1 MEKNTTGKYSL
12 LVPDGEYSFRAL
24 SPVVMHDLGLDMIC
38 RQLSANE
45 SEQNYIMG
53 VMSRIYADPSVT
65 KYRGGVFDDI
75 IGNKKLRD
83 DMMEILGKISFLKD
97 YGSFKRDYDENSG
110 IWDLMHRLDEIGD
123 YIECVDSLYSCLKD
137 KNLHSEGFTGLVL
150 FMYIYV
156 CVLRPFDE
164 LEDYASHLAA
174 GDMDTEL
181 KYRRVNMFGSF
192 TWAFDHMRTEIMHAR
207 RREQEA
213 IENNK
218 TVIATLSHDI
228 KTPIASIRGYAE
240 ALVMNMDATPERRE
254 RYASV
259 IMKKCDEVTSI
270 TNDMFI
276 HSLHD
281 LDRLAVKSDEVEIK
295 PLLEQVL
302 SDIGLGMNIVV
313 NGDITEAVLEHSD
326 SGRVVQVIENILS
339 NASKYARD
347 TEISIVTECIE
358 PEKLP
363 RNVHVGGADM
373 VYSLS
378 IKDHG
383 TGIPDKDMPFI
394 YEKFYRGENSGDEP
408 GAGLGLFIVHYLMDR
423 MGGDVELVNH
433 AEGLEAVLYFAARK
447 VC

>member
-1 MEKNTTGKYSL
+1 MELNEVKQLYDSGSTDADEKLDAVMNELREQKIDTGKSGLRNIVIMYI
-12 LVPDGEYSFRAL
+12 
-24 SPVVMHDLGLDMIC
+24 VVL
-38 RQLSANE
+38 
-45 SEQNYIMG
+45 
-53 VMSRIYADPSVT
+53 
-65 KYRGGVFDDI
+65 
-75 IGNKKLRD
+75 
-83 DMMEILGKISFLKD
+83 
-97 YGSFKRDYDENSG
+97 
-110 IWDLMHRLDEIGD
+110 
-123 YIECVDSLYSCLKD
+123 CVVI
-137 KNLHSEGFTGLVL
+137 VL
-150 FMYIYV
+150 FLYIYV

-192 TWAFDHMRTEIMHAR
+192 TWAFDHMRTEIVHAR

-240 ALVMNMDATPERRE
+240 ALVMNMDATQERRE

-259 IMKKCDEVTSI
+259 IMKKCD
-270 TNDMFI
+270 
-276 HSLHD
+276 
-281 LDRLAVKSDEVEIK
+281 KVEIK

-302 SDIGLGMNIVV
+302 SDIGLGMDIVV

-339 NASKYARD
+339 NAAKYARD
-347 TEISIVTECIE
+347 TEISIVTECIL

-363 RNVHVGGADM
+363 RNVHVSGADM
-373 VYSLS
+373 VYRLS

-433 AEGLEAVLYFAARK
+433 ADGLEAVLYFAARK

>member
-1 MEKNTTGKYSL
+1 MKRHSVRNNIIKLLIVFLCVITVVFGWLFYREKQDETRRIKDDEYGQYVVELNEVKQLYDSGAKDADGKL
-12 LVPDGEYSFRAL
+12 DA
-24 SPVVMHDLGLDMIC
+24 VMD
-38 RQLSANE
+38 E
-45 SEQNYIMG
+45 
-53 VMSRIYADPSVT
+53 
-65 KYRGGVFDDI
+65 
-75 IGNKKLRD
+75 LR
-83 DMMEILGKISFLKD
+83 EH
-97 YGSFKRDYDENSG
+97 KRDNDKSG
-110 IWDLMHRLDEIGD
+110 LRNIVLI
-123 YIECVDSLYSCLKD
+123 YIIVVCI
-137 KNLHSEGFTGLVL
+137 VL
-150 FMYIYV
+150 ALFIYIYV

-218 TVIATLSHDI
+218 TIIATLSHDI

-240 ALVMNMDATPERRE
+240 ALVMNMDATQERRE

-295 PLLEQVL
+295 PLLEQIL

-313 NGDITEAVLEHSD
+313 NVTANGKTNGKTNVDTDGRNVRTCGGAITEAVLEHVD
-326 SGRVVQVIENILS
+326 SGRVVQVLENILS
-339 NASKYARD
+339 NAAKYARD
-347 TEISIVTECIE
+347 TEISITTGYID
-358 PEKLP
+358 PEELP
-363 RNVHVGGADM
+363 KNVHVSGSDA
-373 VYSLS
+373 VYRLS

-394 YEKFYRGENSGDEP
+394 YEKFYRGGNSGDET
-408 GAGLGLFIVHYLMDR
+408 GAGLGLFIVRYLMDR

-433 AEGLEAVLYFAARK
+433 SDGLEAVLYFAARK

>member
-1 MEKNTTGKYSL
+1 MKRHSVRNNIIKMLIVFMCAITIVFGWLFYREKQDETRRIKDDEYGQYIVELNEVKQLYDSGSTDADGKLDAVMDELREQKIETDKSGLRNIVIMYIVVL
-12 LVPDGEYSFRAL
+12 CIVIAL
-24 SPVVMHDLGLDMIC
+24 
-38 RQLSANE
+38 
-45 SEQNYIMG
+45 
-53 VMSRIYADPSVT
+53 
-65 KYRGGVFDDI
+65 
-75 IGNKKLRD
+75 
-83 DMMEILGKISFLKD
+83 FL
-97 YGSFKRDYDENSG
+97 
-110 IWDLMHRLDEIGD
+110 
-123 YIECVDSLYSCLKD
+123 
-137 KNLHSEGFTGLVL
+137 
-150 FMYIYV
+150 YIYV
-156 CVLRPFDE
+156 SILRPFDE

-240 ALVMNMDATPERRE
+240 ALVMNMDATQERRE

-302 SDIGLGMNIVV
+302 SDIGLGMDIVV
-313 NGDITEAVLEHSD
+313 NGAANGEANVDTDGHNIGTCSGDITWAVLEHAD

-347 TEISIVTECIE
+347 TEISITTGYIK
-358 PEKLP
+358 PEELP

-373 VYSLS
+373 VYRLS

-408 GAGLGLFIVHYLMDR
+408 GAGLGLFIVRYLMDR

-433 AEGLEAVLYFAARK
+433 TDGLEAVLYFAARK

>member
-1 MEKNTTGKYSL
+1 MKRHSVRNNIIKLLIVFLCVITVVFCWLFYREKQDETRRIKDDEYGQYVVELNEVKQLYDSGAKDADGKL
-12 LVPDGEYSFRAL
+12 DA
-24 SPVVMHDLGLDMIC
+24 VMD
-38 RQLSANE
+38 E
-45 SEQNYIMG
+45 
-53 VMSRIYADPSVT
+53 
-65 KYRGGVFDDI
+65 
-75 IGNKKLRD
+75 LR
-83 DMMEILGKISFLKD
+83 EH
-97 YGSFKRDYDENSG
+97 KRDNDKSG
-110 IWDLMHRLDEIGD
+110 LRNIVLI
-123 YIECVDSLYSCLKD
+123 YIIVVCI
-137 KNLHSEGFTGLVL
+137 VL
-150 FMYIYV
+150 ALFIYIYV

-192 TWAFDHMRTEIMHAR
+192 TWAFDHMRTEIMRAR

-240 ALVMNMDATPERRE
+240 ALVMNMDATQERRE

-313 NGDITEAVLEHSD
+313 NVTANGKTNVDTYGRNVGTCGRAITEAVLEHAD

-347 TEISIVTECIE
+347 TEISITTGYID
-358 PEKLP
+358 PEELP
-363 RNVHVGGADM
+363 KNVHVSGSDA
-373 VYSLS
+373 VYRLS

-408 GAGLGLFIVHYLMDR
+408 GAGLGLFIVRYLMDR

-433 AEGLEAVLYFAARK
+433 SDGLEAVLYFAARK

>member
-1 MEKNTTGKYSL
+1 MKRHSVRNNIIKLLIVFLCVITVVFGWLFYREKQDETRRIKDDEYGQYVVELNEVKQLYDSGAKDADGKL
-12 LVPDGEYSFRAL
+12 DA
-24 SPVVMHDLGLDMIC
+24 VMD
-38 RQLSANE
+38 E
-45 SEQNYIMG
+45 
-53 VMSRIYADPSVT
+53 
-65 KYRGGVFDDI
+65 
-75 IGNKKLRD
+75 LR
-83 DMMEILGKISFLKD
+83 EH
-97 YGSFKRDYDENSG
+97 KRDNDKSG
-110 IWDLMHRLDEIGD
+110 LRNIVLI
-123 YIECVDSLYSCLKD
+123 YIIVVCI
-137 KNLHSEGFTGLVL
+137 VL
-150 FMYIYV
+150 ALFIYIYV

-240 ALVMNMDATPERRE
+240 ALVMNMDATQERRE

-259 IMKKCDEVTSI
+259 IMKKCDEVTYI

-313 NGDITEAVLEHSD
+313 NVTANGKTNVDTDGRNVGTCGGAITEAVLEHAD

-347 TEISIVTECIE
+347 TEISITTGYID
-358 PEKLP
+358 PEELP
-363 RNVHVGGADM
+363 KNVHVSGSDA
-373 VYSLS
+373 VYLLS

-408 GAGLGLFIVHYLMDR
+408 GAGLGLFIVRYLMDR

-433 AEGLEAVLYFAARK
+433 SDGLEAVLYFAARK

>member
-1 MEKNTTGKYSL
+1 MKRHSVRNNIIKMLIVFMCAITIVFGWLFYREKQDETRRIKDDEYGQYIVELNEVKQLYDSGSTDADEKLDAVMNELREQKLDTGKSGLRNIVIMYI
-12 LVPDGEYSFRAL
+12 
-24 SPVVMHDLGLDMIC
+24 VVL
-38 RQLSANE
+38 
-45 SEQNYIMG
+45 
-53 VMSRIYADPSVT
+53 
-65 KYRGGVFDDI
+65 
-75 IGNKKLRD
+75 
-83 DMMEILGKISFLKD
+83 
-97 YGSFKRDYDENSG
+97 
-110 IWDLMHRLDEIGD
+110 
-123 YIECVDSLYSCLKD
+123 CVVI
-137 KNLHSEGFTGLVL
+137 VL
-150 FMYIYV
+150 FLYIYV

-192 TWAFDHMRTEIMHAR
+192 TWAFDHMRTEIVHAR

-240 ALVMNMDATPERRE
+240 ALVMNMDATQERRE

-281 LDRLAVKSDEVEIK
+281 LDRLVVKSDKVEIK

-302 SDIGLGMNIVV
+302 SDIGLGMDIVV

-339 NASKYARD
+339 NAAKYARD
-347 TEISIVTECIE
+347 TEISIVTECIS

-363 RNVHVGGADM
+363 RNVHVSGADM
-373 VYSLS
+373 VYRLS

-433 AEGLEAVLYFAARK
+433 ADGLEAVLYFAARK

>member
-1 MEKNTTGKYSL
+1 MKRHSVRNNIIKMLIVFMCAITIVFGWLFYREKQDETRRIKDDEYGQYIVQLNEVKQLYDSGSTDADEKLDTVMNELREQKLDTGKSGLRNILIIYI
-12 LVPDGEYSFRAL
+12 
-24 SPVVMHDLGLDMIC
+24 VVL
-38 RQLSANE
+38 
-45 SEQNYIMG
+45 
-53 VMSRIYADPSVT
+53 
-65 KYRGGVFDDI
+65 
-75 IGNKKLRD
+75 
-83 DMMEILGKISFLKD
+83 
-97 YGSFKRDYDENSG
+97 
-110 IWDLMHRLDEIGD
+110 
-123 YIECVDSLYSCLKD
+123 CVVI
-137 KNLHSEGFTGLVL
+137 VL
-150 FMYIYV
+150 FLYIYV

-240 ALVMNMDATPERRE
+240 ALVMNMDATQERRE

-313 NGDITEAVLEHSD
+313 NEDTDGRNVGTFGGAITEAVLEHAD
-326 SGRVVQVIENILS
+326 PGRVVQVVENILS
-339 NASKYARD
+339 NAAKYARD
-347 TEISIVTECIE
+347 TEISITTECIE
-358 PEKLP
+358 PQKLP
-363 RNVHVGGADM
+363 KNVHVSGAEV
-373 VYSLS
+373 VYKLS

-394 YEKFYRGENSGDEP
+394 YEKFYRGENSSDEP
-408 GAGLGLFIVHYLMDR
+408 GAGLGLFIVRYLMDR

-433 AEGLEAVLYFAARK
+433 ADGLEAVLYFAARK

>member
-1 MEKNTTGKYSL
+1 MKRHSVRKNIIKMLIVFMCAITIVFGWLFYREKQDETRRIKDDEYGQYIVELNEVKQLYDSGSTDADEKLDAVMNELREQKIDTGKS
-12 LVPDGEYSFRAL
+12 GL
-24 SPVVMHDLGLDMIC
+24 SNIVIMYIVVL
-38 RQLSANE
+38 
-45 SEQNYIMG
+45 
-53 VMSRIYADPSVT
+53 
-65 KYRGGVFDDI
+65 
-75 IGNKKLRD
+75 
-83 DMMEILGKISFLKD
+83 
-97 YGSFKRDYDENSG
+97 
-110 IWDLMHRLDEIGD
+110 
-123 YIECVDSLYSCLKD
+123 CVVI
-137 KNLHSEGFTGLVL
+137 VL
-150 FMYIYV
+150 FLYIYV

-192 TWAFDHMRTEIMHAR
+192 TWAFDHMRTEIVHAR
-207 RREQEA
+207 RREQET
-213 IENNK
+213 IEHNK

-240 ALVMNMDATPERRE
+240 ALVMNMDATQERRE

-276 HSLHD
+276 HSLND
-281 LDRLAVKSDEVEIK
+281 LDRLV
-295 PLLEQVL
+295 
-302 SDIGLGMNIVV
+302 
-313 NGDITEAVLEHSD
+313 TEAVLEHSD

-339 NASKYARD
+339 NAAKYARD
-347 TEISIVTECIE
+347 TEISIVTECIS

-363 RNVHVGGADM
+363 RNVHVSGADM
-373 VYSLS
+373 VYRLS

-433 AEGLEAVLYFAARK
+433 ADGLEAVLYFAARK